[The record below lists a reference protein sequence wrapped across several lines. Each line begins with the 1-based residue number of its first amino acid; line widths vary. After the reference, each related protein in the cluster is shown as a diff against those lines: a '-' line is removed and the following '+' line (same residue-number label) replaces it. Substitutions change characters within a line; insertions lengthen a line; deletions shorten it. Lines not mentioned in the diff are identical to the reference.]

1 MPEKKRLMGNNNTRN
16 HPTEKPSPSPDGEGR
31 GVSTLPV
38 MEEFYSLQ
46 GEGYHTGEAA
56 YFIRMG
62 GCDVGCCF
70 CDSKAA
76 WDASVQ
82 HPTDVHDLVERA
94 SNVPSKTVIL
104 TGGEP
109 MLYNLDELCQRLKER
124 GINTYM
130 ETSGSQPFSGIWD
143 WICLSP
149 KEGHPVHREFY
160 EHASELKMIVCNEHD
175 FRRTEAEA
183 CRVKEVNPD
192 CKLFLQAEWSRRK
205 DLMPMIVEYIKQH
218 PRWRLSQQTHK
229 YIDIR

>member
-1 MPEKKRLMGNNNTRN
+1 MSTKAGGDKT
-16 HPTEKPSPSPDGEGR
+16 
-31 GVSTLPV
+31 TLPV

-56 YFIRMG
+56 YFIRVG
-62 GCDVGCCF
+62 GCDVGCYF

-82 HPTDVHDLVERA
+82 HPSSLEMLLQHALA
-94 SNVPSKTVIL
+94 VPSKTVIL

-109 MLYNLDELCQRLKER
+109 MLYDLTPLCTLLKEHS
-124 GINTYM
+124 IYTYL

-149 KEGHPVHREFY
+149 KRGHPVHQEFY
-160 EHASELKMIVCNEHD
+160 QQAGELKMIVCHDHD
-175 FRRTEAEA
+175 FERAEAEA
-183 CRVKEVNPD
+183 DKVKAMNPQCR
-192 CKLFLQAEWSRRK
+192 LYLQAEWSLRK
-205 DLMPMIVEYIKQH
+205 KLTPLIIDYIKAN
-218 PRWRLSQQTHK
+218 PSWRLSQQTHK